1 MGRDRR
7 DPTGQ
12 DHHSAA
18 ARRLGEIALL
28 KTVTIFVVVLCTF
41 SALFAQTRT
50 ITGHVQDQNG
60 AAVSGAD
67 VSLLNNGQPFLT
79 STTDDSGFFRFA
91 NISGS
96 VDRIRVTHA
105 GFTRFETPLSSDQ
118 LEISLAPTAISEIV
132 TVTHTDSRL
141 SDTPQSVLIL
151 NSDELRSDPAPT
163 LDEKLRQ
170 VPGFTLFRRSGSQAA
185 NPTSQGVSLRGT
197 GGSGA
202 SRAAVT
208 LDGFP
213 LNDPFG
219 GWVYWGRVPLE
230 SVNDVQVLR
239 GSAGEVIGSSAIG
252 GIVAVAERSSRNGSS
267 FDIDTSYGS
276 QNTWLG
282 SLFAASGAGPFKFS
296 LAAEGFR
303 TDGFIAVDKTQRG
316 TVDTQSGVKRS
327 SFLPK
332 IEYRFSEGKR
342 VFAIGEYF
350 QERRANG
357 TPLQNNDTKS
367 YSIRSGADVDS
378 RRFGAV
384 ALRGWLSSQI
394 YHQSF
399 SSIAVDR
406 NSELLTRLQTVPSS
420 STGASVQWSKTFSD
434 TVNFYAGSEFRIV
447 RGSSDEIAFAAG
459 RPTSLVNSGGREAT
473 AGTFVGGS
481 YLPTKRLVFSGGVRV
496 DHWREYSAYSET
508 RPLNSAVTTRS
519 AFPDRSE
526 TAVSPRVSALFR
538 VNSSV
543 SLTANYSRG
552 FRQPTLNELYR
563 SFRVGNV
570 LTLANE
576 NLKAERA
583 STGEGG
589 VLLSAFSNKIYLRT
603 VGFCTFINEPV
614 ANVTLSSTP
623 ALITRQRQNLG
634 QTRSCG
640 LEADGQFRLTKEL
653 EFSAGYLFVEP
664 RVTRF
669 PADRSFEGL
678 RVPQVAKDQ
687 FTSQIRYDRP
697 DIASIT
703 LQLRASD
710 AQFDDDQNQF
720 RLAGFATVDAFV
732 LRRINRSFEIYLA
745 AENIFNDKVEAG
757 RTPVL
762 TLASPRTLRVG
773 VRINFSSGRRT

>member
-1 MGRDRR
+1 
-7 DPTGQ
+7 
-12 DHHSAA
+12 
-18 ARRLGEIALL
+18 
-28 KTVTIFVVVLCTF
+28 
-41 SALFAQTRT
+41 
-50 ITGHVQDQNG
+50 
-60 AAVSGAD
+60 
-67 VSLLNNGQPFLT
+67 
-79 STTDDSGFFRFA
+79 
-91 NISGS
+91 
-96 VDRIRVTHA
+96 
-105 GFTRFETPLSSDQ
+105 
-118 LEISLAPTAISEIV
+118 
-132 TVTHTDSRL
+132 
-141 SDTPQSVLIL
+141 
-151 NSDELRSDPAPT
+151 
-163 LDEKLRQ
+163 
-170 VPGFTLFRRSGSQAA
+170 
-185 NPTSQGVSLRGT
+185 
-197 GGSGA
+197 
-202 SRAAVT
+202 
-208 LDGFP
+208 
-213 LNDPFG
+213 
-219 GWVYWGRVPLE
+219 
-230 SVNDVQVLR
+230 
-239 GSAGEVIGSSAIG
+239 
-252 GIVAVAERSSRNGSS
+252 
-267 FDIDTSYGS
+267 
-276 QNTWLG
+276 
-282 SLFAASGAGPFKFS
+282 
-296 LAAEGFR
+296 
-303 TDGFIAVDKTQRG
+303 
-316 TVDTQSGVKRS
+316 
-327 SFLPK
+327 
-332 IEYRFSEGKR
+332 
-342 VFAIGEYF
+342 
-350 QERRANG
+350 
-357 TPLQNNDTKS
+357 
-367 YSIRSGADVDS
+367 
-378 RRFGAV
+378 
-384 ALRGWLSSQI
+384 LRGWLSSQI